1 MSGQGLPG
9 GARAPVHPLPD
20 SQPLSNPFLRRSP
33 SSISMDC
40 DITGVSDRKMN
51 QSRNEHRRDNRDDKR
66 IRVAAAM
73 TTTE

>member
-1 MSGQGLPG
+1 
-9 GARAPVHPLPD
+9 
-20 SQPLSNPFLRRSP
+20 
-33 SSISMDC
+33 MDC

-51 QSRNEHRRDNRDDKR
+51 QSRNEHRRDNHDDKR

>member
-1 MSGQGLPG
+1 
-9 GARAPVHPLPD
+9 
-20 SQPLSNPFLRRSP
+20 
-33 SSISMDC
+33 MDC

-73 TTTE
+73 TTTA